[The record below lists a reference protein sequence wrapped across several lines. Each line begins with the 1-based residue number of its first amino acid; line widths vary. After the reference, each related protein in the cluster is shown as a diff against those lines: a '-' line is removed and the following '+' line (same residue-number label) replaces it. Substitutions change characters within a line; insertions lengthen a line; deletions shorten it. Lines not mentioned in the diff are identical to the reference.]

1 MIPDLVQLSWEL
13 AQDPWFL
20 KTQKKKKNNS
30 RRSTCTDVYLVT
42 GERFNF

>member
-20 KTQKKKKNNS
+20 RSQKKKPTKEDLHEQMY
-30 RRSTCTDVYLVT
+30 T
-42 GERFNF
+42 

>member
-20 KTQKKKKNNS
+20 KTQKKKKKQQ
-30 RRSTCTDVYLVT
+30 
-42 GERFNF
+42 

>member
-20 KTQKKKKNNS
+20 KTQKKKK
-30 RRSTCTDVYLVT
+30 TTVEDLHAQMYT
-42 GERFNF
+42 

>member
-20 KTQKKKKNNS
+20 KTQKKK
-30 RRSTCTDVYLVT
+30 TTVEDLHAQMYT
-42 GERFNF
+42 

>member
-20 KTQKKKKNNS
+20 RTQKKKK
-30 RRSTCTDVYLVT
+30 TLEDL
-42 GERFNF
+42 